1 MSTLYSGLDSEI
13 ILQHN
18 IDVNISAIEI
28 KYIVSYMCPLVSIH
42 NDVGVRIYLY
52 QKKVNLDFFTKYS
65 LCISLKDCEMYN
77 QGIGVVTNRINS
89 EVSLTQAD
97 VDLYSN
103 NAIRLVGMNL
113 DGVVHENNDG
123 DNNVICDLPTCL

>member
-1 MSTLYSGLDSEI
+1 MKDYEI
-13 ILQHN
+13 
-18 IDVNISAIEI
+18 
-28 KYIVSYMCPLVSIH
+28 
-42 NDVGVRIYLY
+42 
-52 QKKVNLDFFTKYS
+52 
-65 LCISLKDCEMYN
+65 YN
-77 QGIGVVTNRINS
+77 QGPVVITDRINS